1 MILDVID
8 HTIDF
13 KQFEKEVIS
22 IVKEDSENKSMIVF
36 SDNEI
41 KRFDNTI
48 VSKGNSS
55 FNI

>member
-1 MILDVID
+1 MILDVND

-48 VSKGNSS
+48 VSKGNPS